1 MNLRSPLTVRGVIGD
16 GAGGIDVR
24 TFSIAGP
31 GPREVLVRIKASG
44 ICHTDMDHADLKA
57 PLILGHEGAGIVAAV
72 GEGVTGFAPGD
83 RVMLNWAI
91 PCGECFQCSRGAKNL
106 CENKP
111 AVPSE
116 RFSGPFSS
124 LRPMFGL
131 GTLAEMAL
139 VPQEAVVSIP
149 EGLPFP
155 VAAIMG
161 CAVMTGYGSVVNVAK
176 LSKDASAVVLGCG
189 GVGLSVLLA
198 AAMAG
203 ANPLIAVDIEEWKLA
218 KALELGATGTV
229 LASRDDKGL
238 AEAARKVKTLTG
250 GRGADFAFECT
261 AVPELG
267 VAPLA
272 MVRNGGMAVAVSGI
286 EQTILANMELFEF
299 DKWYVNPLY
308 GACDPQRDFP
318 LLISHYLSGR
328 LKLDALIAKEYSL
341 DEAGSAFQS
350 LRSGGGKGVLVF

>member
-1 MNLRSPLTVRGVIGD
+1 MNFRSPHTIRGVIGD
-16 GAGGIDVR
+16 GTGGIDVQR
-24 TFSIAGP
+24 FSISKP
-31 GPREVLVRIKASG
+31 GEREVLVRIKASG
-44 ICHTDMDHADLKA
+44 ICHTDLDHAALKV
-57 PLILGHEGAGIVAAV
+57 PLILGHEGAGIVAEV
-72 GEGVTGFAPGD
+72 GRGVTKFAAGD

-111 AVPSE
+111 SVPSE
-116 RFSGPFSS
+116 RFSGALPS

-139 VPQEAVVSIP
+139 VPEEAVVSLP
-149 EGLPFP
+149 ESVPFP

-176 LSKDASAVVLGCG
+176 MAKGASAVVLGCG

-203 ANPLIAVDIEEWKLA
+203 AKPLVAVDIEEWKLR
-218 KALELGATGTV
+218 KALELGATETI
-229 LASRDDKGL
+229 LASREDKGL
-238 AEAARKVKTLTG
+238 AQAARQVKMLTG

-261 AVPELG
+261 AVPDLG

-318 LLISHYLSGR
+318 LLISLYETGR
-328 LKLDALIAKEYSL
+328 LKLDALIDREYSL
-341 DEAGSAFQS
+341 EDVGSAFES
-350 LRSGGGKGVLVF
+350 LCNRGGKGVLVF

>member
-1 MNLRSPLTVRGVIGD
+1 MNFSSPHAVRGVIGD
-16 GAGGIDVR
+16 GVGGIDVQR
-24 TFSIAGP
+24 FSIAAP
-31 GPREVLVRIKASG
+31 GAREVLVRIKASG
-44 ICHTDMDHADLKA
+44 ICHTDMDHAGLKA

-72 GEGVTGFAPGD
+72 GSSVTNLAAGD

-91 PCGECFQCSRGAKNL
+91 PCGECFQCKRGAKNL

-111 AVPSE
+111 SVPSE
-116 RFSGPFSS
+116 RFSGSSPS

-139 VPQEAVVSIP
+139 VPEEAVVPIP
-149 EGLPFP
+149 ASVPFA

-176 LSKDASAVVLGCG
+176 VAPGESAVVLGCG

-203 ANPLIAVDIEEWKLA
+203 AKPLIAVDIEEWKLR
-218 KALELGATGTV
+218 KATELGATETI

-238 AEAARKVKTLTG
+238 AEAARTVKTWTG

-286 EQTILANMELFEF
+286 EQTIQADMELFEF

-318 LLISHYLSGR
+318 LLFSLYEAGR
-328 LKLDALIAKEYSL
+328 LNLDALISREYSL
-341 DEAGSAFQS
+341 ENIGTAFES
-350 LRSGGGKGVLVF
+350 LRNGGGKGVLLF